1 MGVIALIY
9 GVMWTVL
16 MGAFIGLPG
25 LLIMLCVPPWRRAL
39 LRHPRKFAV
48 LMLICVCV
56 VGYTLFQVVVSYREN
71 KLLNPKLED
80 AVQVQG
86 LNFPAGTRL
95 HLRSAEPLDGS
106 GQPQVYGL
114 ANLRGAEFAV
124 PHTIKGMRVSTL
136 QMTLPLAVDLKL
148 VGDQEVE
155 GWPCRGGSWVHL
167 GFGEHTRFQPE
178 HWQFSDCQLVAGT
191 KIAGLNWPDSSQ
203 LYKLDTGYAVTH
215 FRSTS
220 TVFIDGIELANV
232 SVRLDPQRT
241 LVRWDGNLKSPLTL
255 GEWTYPQGMRVQQ
268 NAPHTLIFSADEYY
282 TGRNLHSGKKLGPGQ
297 SIEQHRLDGSE
308 LWIKPST
315 EVEGFDR

>member
-9 GVMWTVL
+9 VVMWTVL

-39 LRHPRKFAV
+39 LRHPRKLAV
-48 LMLICVCV
+48 LMLVCVCV
-56 VGYTLFQVVVSYREN
+56 VGFTLFQVVVSYREN

-80 AVQVQG
+80 AVRVQG
-86 LNFPAGTRL
+86 LDLPAGTRL
-95 HLRSAEPLDGS
+95 HLRTAEPLDGDGS
-106 GQPQVYGL
+106 PRLFGQ
-114 ANLRGAEFAV
+114 ANLLGAEFAA

-136 QMTLPLAVDLKL
+136 QMDLPFVVNLKL

-155 GWPCRGGSWVHL
+155 GWPCRGGSWVRL
-167 GFGEHTRFQPE
+167 SFGEHARFQPE
-178 HWQFSDCQLVAGT
+178 HWQFSDCQLVPGA

-215 FRSTS
+215 LGSTP
-220 TVFIDGIELANV
+220 TVSIDGIELANV
-232 SVRLDPQRT
+232 SVRLDSQRT
-241 LVRWDGNLKSPLTL
+241 LVCWKGNLKNPLTL
-255 GEWTYPQGMRVQQ
+255 GEWTYPQGMKVQQ

-282 TGRNLHSGKKLGPGQ
+282 TGRNLHSGKRLGPGK